1 MYYHP
6 FLSFHP
12 IRGIPSLAGQEWQ
25 TLLGSDTLSTRARR
39 GPEARGG
46 AEEIPHLCGDTC
58 PGMAVT
64 RGTEHGYGRGHQ
76 RDNGR
81 KMATG

>member
-1 MYYHP
+1 M
-6 FLSFHP
+6 
-12 IRGIPSLAGQEWQ
+12 AGQEWQ
-25 TLLGSDTLSTRARR
+25 TLVGSDTSSTRARR

-64 RGTEHGYGRGHQ
+64 RGTEHGYGGGHQ